1 MGEKKKKKK
10 SYYYLIMLETCRVN
24 KYIAQKKKKKKLF
37 SDWGI
42 IKHQL
47 EDNLRNLQIILV
59 CMCAISTDNVK
70 FA

>member
-24 KYIAQKKKKKKLF
+24 KYIAQKKKKKLF